1 MAHVSNDVYESDDMI
16 LDANVTDVILTI
28 GDVEN
33 VVKIKISTG
42 VVEDDLFAM

>member
-1 MAHVSNDVYESDDMI
+1 MHHIKNDIYESDDMI